1 MSDIIPT
8 HNATMEAIVNTICC
22 RTDNEDKAFF
32 RPVVAYFLSKI
43 ASNMR
48 ATLVTQDMG
57 TLPINNYSICL
68 GPSGYGK
75 GHSIN
80 IIEDE
85 FLSGFKNRFMNEV
98 MPAIVKQNI
107 EARAD
112 SIAALQDADPTTI
125 SEFLQASY
133 KRAGEFVFNFDSG
146 TIPAIKQLRN
156 KLILGGIGALS
167 SEQDELGSNLSSNS
181 DLLTLFLE
189 LYDLGK
195 VKQKLIKNTAENQR
209 DMDLE
214 GRVPTNLLMFGTP
227 AKLFDGDE
235 VERKFFEFLD
245 TGYARRCLFGFGT
258 KTRSPEY
265 FTKTPEEHFNN
276 KIRHSS
282 NEIIKSIYQKLASL
296 ANEDY
301 YNQKITVP
309 KEVSYRLISYRL
321 DCERTASSLQ
331 NHEFIK
337 RAELEHRYFK
347 TLKLAGVFAFIEQ
360 HTTMTLEDLEQ
371 AILLVEECGKS
382 FSKFL
387 NREPNYV
394 RLAKF
399 IAGNKVEVTNADINE
414 ALPWYSTQAKR
425 KELLLMA
432 KAWGYKHNIL
442 IKQEERDGVEFFSG
456 SMLELTDIN
465 KLTFSYST
473 DFADGYKSSTIKFSK
488 MKSFFVDQTA
498 CYNWC
503 NHSFKDSHR
512 KRDNVLKGFNVIVLD
527 IDTGFKIANFKEL
540 FKDITYFLHTTKRH
554 MQDEKKTERYRV
566 VIPIKYKL
574 DLTPENYKEFMT
586 NILKWL
592 PFDVDEHS
600 CLAETKW
607 ATYYGAQYYSNEG
620 ELFDPLPF
628 IPRTSRN
635 DELKAQRAELKKL
648 DNIQAWFCVK
658 MKEGN
663 RNNMLYRYGAML
675 LDAGK
680 CLGEVEKLV
689 YKLNDSIELPLT
701 KDEIDTTVLASLR
714 AKAAEIAKN
723 DPNYVPF

>member
-1 MSDIIPT
+1 MSDLVPT

-32 RPVVAYFLSKI
+32 RPVVAYFLSKV

-98 MPAIVKQNI
+98 MPKIVKQNI
-107 EARAD
+107 DDRAD
-112 SIAALQDADPTTI
+112 NIAALQDADPTTV

-156 KLILGGIGALS
+156 KLILGGVGALS
-167 SEQDELGSNLSSNS
+167 SEQDELGSNLASNT

-235 VERKFFEFLD
+235 VEKRFFELLD

-258 KTRSPEY
+258 KIRSDEY
-265 FTKTPEEHFNN
+265 FNKSPEEHFNN
-276 KIRHSS
+276 KIKHSS
-282 NEIIKSIYQKLASL
+282 NDLIKSIYNKLASL
-296 ANEDY
+296 ADESF
-301 YNQKITVP
+301 YNQKIIVP

-321 DCERTASSLQ
+321 DCERTAASLQ
-331 NHEFIK
+331 THEFIK

-347 TLKLAGVFAFIEQ
+347 TIKLAGVFSFIEK
-360 HTTMTLEDLEQ
+360 HTTMTIEDLEQ

-399 IAGNKVEVTNADINE
+399 IASNKTEVTNADINE

-432 KAWGYKHNIL
+432 RAWGYKHNIL
-442 IKQEERDGVEFFSG
+442 IKQEDRDGVEFFSG
-456 SMLELTDIN
+456 SMLELTDLN
-465 KLTFSYST
+465 NLTFSYST
-473 DFADGYKSSTIKFSK
+473 KLADDYETSHIKFANMDK
-488 MKSFFVDQTA
+488 FFIGKKDR

-503 NHSFKDSHR
+503 NHSFKDNHR
-512 KRDNVLKGFNVIVLD
+512 ERKNVQKGFNLIVLD

-540 FKDITYFLHTTKRH
+540 FKDITYFIHTTKRH
-554 MQDEKKTERYRV
+554 LVDGKTERYRV
-566 VIPIKYKL
+566 IIPIKYKL
-574 DLTPENYKEFMT
+574 DLSPENYKEFMT

-600 CLAETKW
+600 CLPETKW
-607 ATYYGAQYYSNEG
+607 STYENSEFFSNTG

-635 DELKAQRAELKKL
+635 DELKAQRASLKKL
-648 DNIQAWFCVK
+648 DNIQAWFCIR

-663 RNNMLYRYGAML
+663 RNNMLFRYGAML

-680 CLGEVEKLV
+680 SFSEVEHLV
-689 YKLNDSIELPLT
+689 YKLNDSIDLPLT
-701 KDEIDTTVLASLR
+701 KEEVESTIITSLQ
-714 AKAAEIAKN
+714 AKANEISDN
-723 DPNYVPF
+723 SLEF